1 MAGYPGRLTAK
12 CYINVGDKKV
22 LWYEIDENENVT
34 WYLPPEESEYYKR
47 KILDNIGENMSRYI
61 ADHPDSALWGQ
72 TNEC

>member
-1 MAGYPGRLTAK
+1 MAGYPGKLTAK

-47 KILDNIGENMSRYI
+47 KMLDNIGENMSR
-61 ADHPDSALWGQ
+61 LFGGKQ
-72 TNEC
+72 MNVKEETQF